1 MSTEAWSGVEG
12 LEAEGF
18 GFGGVDNFPDIDAH
32 AIEEHFEFVD
42 ECDIDGTVGVF
53 EDFAGFG
60 DFGIVDADHFDDG
73 VAVEIGGEISGVLI
87 GSADDFGDTCC
98 GVVGIPWVLTFGA
111 EGSEVIVTAAE
122 SGGIIVEDGDEH
134 IASGGG
140 VGGAFE
146 DHELSGAEDA
156 GDGEP
161 SGFDKLEVRVAG
173 FVEWCGNADEECI
186 GFVEPIH
193 IAGWIKYLALDPVR
207 DGGGGNV
214 SNVADTA
221 AKLLDFGIID
231 VVADA
236 FEAGVSESADEGKSD
251 ITESDD
257 ADAGCAG
264 TDFLSEFCGEGF
276 GRMSCSSVVGGAHA
290 IFPRDRQGIPGGY
303 STSRGLGVD

>member
-1 MSTEAWSGVEG
+1 MSPEARSGIEG

-173 FVEWCGNADEECI
+173 FVEWCGNADE
-186 GFVEPIH
+186 
-193 IAGWIKYLALDPVR
+193 
-207 DGGGGNV
+207 
-214 SNVADTA
+214 
-221 AKLLDFGIID
+221 
-231 VVADA
+231 
-236 FEAGVSESADEGKSD
+236 
-251 ITESDD
+251 
-257 ADAGCAG
+257 
-264 TDFLSEFCGEGF
+264 
-276 GRMSCSSVVGGAHA
+276 
-290 IFPRDRQGIPGGY
+290 
-303 STSRGLGVD
+303 